1 MFRRRQRNKRQ
12 QSGGGGFN
20 LMEPTIV
27 LPALLNDS
35 QVLTLRQWC
44 ALNNISLRTG
54 RRILSAPGGPIITQ
68 LSAKRVGITVANNRI
83 WQQSRER
90 AS

>member
-68 LSAKRVGITVANNRI
+68 LSAKRVGITVANNRS

-90 AS
+90 VR

>member
-1 MFRRRQRNKRQ
+1 MFRSRQRNKRQ